1 MNNTSTTSKKLTY
14 EEFLARAEAQKGTH
28 TKEQIVQSLRENI
41 ARYEAKYKMTSE
53 EFIPR
58 YEGGEFEMDDKY
70 NDGELFL
77 WDSALETI
85 HRLSRD

>member
-1 MNNTSTTSKKLTY
+1 MNNTSTASKKLTY

-28 TKEQIVQSLRENI
+28 TKEQIVQELHENI
-41 ARYEAKYKMTSE
+41 TRYEAKYKMTSE

-58 YEGGEFEMDDKY
+58 YERGEFEMDDNY
-70 NDGELFL
+70 NEGELFL

-85 HRLSRD
+85 HRLTQE